1 MKTRF
6 MIVAVIVIPA
16 ILVCVSAFARDPIKW
31 SAPMNQYPNAWSP
44 TAPPPTYYNP
54 YGYQYPY
61 ANYGYGNPNAYYGY
75 GGNYGAGYYQ
85 GTYQQPQ
92 QSGNTGNPY
101 SYYYR
106 Q

>member
-6 MIVAVIVIPA
+6 RFVAIMMIPA
-16 ILVCVSAFARDPIKW
+16 LLVCVSAFARDPIKW

-44 TAPPPTYYNP
+44 TTPPPS

-61 ANYGYGNPNAYYGY
+61 ANYGYGNPYAYYGY
-75 GGNYGAGYYQ
+75 GGNYGGYYQ
-85 GTYQQPQ
+85 GNYQQPQ
-92 QSGNTGNPY
+92 QRGYTGNPY
-101 SYYYR
+101 TYYDG